1 MSNGLSRKSPDSIL
15 WQDYRAG
22 NTGMIVFYASDPVS
36 EIPIRETPEEIQ
48 STIVPDPNYETG
60 TYGFY
65 GCARTKIRA
74 AFFKSKIRYLFFLT
88 KYAGANKGYTDK
100 LLITGY
106 YRINKT
112 ADVQKLH
119 LRSLEEYSC
128 IDSTSCIALRADTVR
143 FVGLTDAFEVTD
155 DQLKAWGYN
164 AKVSKQLRIILSEEN
179 TAQLLS
185 ALNAKPDLVQTFIAE
200 TKRLSPDDETQEVQ
214 DEPEEALEAQAPVS
228 ELQAGDVLPAP
239 QPEDTPMPQE
249 DTATESAQ
257 PPEAGQP
264 LETSGMNPPAQQ

>member
-48 STIVPDPNYETG
+48 TTIVPDPNYETG

-128 IDSTSCIALRADTVR
+128 IDAISCIALRADTVR
-143 FVGLTDAFEVTD
+143 FVGLTDAFEVTA

-179 TAQLLS
+179 TGQLLS
-185 ALNAKPDLVQTFIAE
+185 VLNGKSDQVKKFIAE
-200 TKRLSPDDETQEVQ
+200 TKRLSPDDETQEVEE
-214 DEPEEALEAQAPVS
+214 EPEEAIEAQAPVS
-228 ELQAGDVLPAP
+228 DQTAAEEIAAPPPEEAPLQN
-239 QPEDTPMPQE
+239 EE
-249 DTATESAQ
+249 TAQSSAQ
-257 PPEAGQP
+257 PPEAEQP
-264 LETSGMNPPAQQ
+264 PDNSGMNPPTQQ